1 MLKYNKKILKKG
13 NPVEVQTTQAL
24 MGDQSKRK
32 QLFTIKAKF
41 SSFVSRCCLVWCRS
55 RRFDCILL
63 RSTGHAGSYKTWCS
77 AVISCFST
85 ALIGAFRSLLF
96 TQWFAPS
103 AVRCRT
109 ALLLLCFLIVGIH
122 ASGISI
128 PLSLLMLLGWSP
140 IWIASLTL
148 RVTLITTRVR
158 QTKKLS
164 FYCHSPRWITT
175 TFFTK
180 LFTMLSFHFSSF
192 VHHHRPTQILL

>member
-1 MLKYNKKILKKG
+1 MLKYNKKFWKKG

-41 SSFVSRCCLVWCRS
+41 SSFVSRCSLVWCRS

-63 RSTGHAGSYKTWCS
+63 RSTGHAWSYNTWCS

-128 PLSLLMLLGWSP
+128 PLSLLMLSGLSL
-140 IWIASLTL
+140 IYMASLTL
-148 RVTLITTRVR
+148 RV
-158 QTKKLS
+158 
-164 FYCHSPRWITT
+164 
-175 TFFTK
+175 
-180 LFTMLSFHFSSF
+180 
-192 VHHHRPTQILL
+192 

>member
-1 MLKYNKKILKKG
+1 MYIATFRLHTASPL
-13 NPVEVQTTQAL
+13 QA
-24 MGDQSKRK
+24 M
-32 QLFTIKAKF
+32 
-41 SSFVSRCCLVWCRS
+41 
-55 RRFDCILL
+55 
-63 RSTGHAGSYKTWCS
+63 RSTGHAWSYKVWCS

-128 PLSLLMLLGWSP
+128 PLSLLMLLGWSL

-148 RVTLITTRVR
+148 KGRWRVLLRKSERDRDQVRIITCHARSFTIFVSCKVIQFPRNWTWAILR
-158 QTKKLS
+158 IEIGKKS
-164 FYCHSPRWITT
+164 GIYWKWVIAQ
-175 TFFTK
+175 
-180 LFTMLSFHFSSF
+180 
-192 VHHHRPTQILL
+192 V

>member
-1 MLKYNKKILKKG
+1 
-13 NPVEVQTTQAL
+13 

-41 SSFVSRCCLVWCRS
+41 FAFVLQCSHVWCRS

-63 RSTGHAGSYKTWCS
+63 VFFRRWGRLVMRDLIKHD
-77 AVISCFST
+77 
-85 ALIGAFRSLLF
+85 ALLWLVVFQQLWLVHFDPCCF

-109 ALLLLCFLIVGIH
+109 ALLLLSFFIVGIH
-122 ASGISI
+122 TSGISI

-158 QTKKLS
+158 QTKKTLRNSLQCYHFILVPLWIVIVQRKFFFKIYWILS
-164 FYCHSPRWITT
+164 CSCKTQV
-175 TFFTK
+175 
-180 LFTMLSFHFSSF
+180 LSACC
-192 VHHHRPTQILL
+192 PTDWLEKC